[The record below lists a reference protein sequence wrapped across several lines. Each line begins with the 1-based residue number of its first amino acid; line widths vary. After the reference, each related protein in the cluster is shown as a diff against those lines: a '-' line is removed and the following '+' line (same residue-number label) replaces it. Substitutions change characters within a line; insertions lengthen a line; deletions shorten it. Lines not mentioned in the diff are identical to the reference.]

1 MRKKLIAWKLKS
13 MQLKNQWLNDEI
25 KREIKK
31 KYLETKDN
39 EIAIIQN
46 LWESANVVFRGKFIV
61 IQAFFKKGEKS

>member
-25 KREIKK
+25 KSEIKK

>member
-13 MQLKNQWLNDEI
+13 MQLKNQWVNEEI
-25 KREIKK
+25 KSEIKK